1 MDEKERDR
9 IEARAMKEADTHNRL
24 TNLEKKMEWGTK
36 AVWGAI
42 IWLGLQVIEYLKTGW
57 PK

>member
-1 MDEKERDR
+1 MDENERDR

-24 TNLEKKMEWGTK
+24 TNLEKKMEWSTK

-42 IWLGLQVIEYLKTGW
+42 IWLGLQVIEYLETGV